1 MHFFLGYGPSV
12 LLFCCIV
19 IVRVLSLCLYLSV
32 CQSSYGHVNYHQ
44 ELCLSVCLYLCVCLC
59 LSGSP
64 KAMITRSS
72 VCLSVCLY
80 LCVSVS
86 VRESYGHDHQELCLC
101 VCLSVSLC
109 VSVSVQESYG
119 RVTYHQ
125 ELWLFPS
132 LLLFHSDLARLLLS
146 SRHRQIPA
154 ARSSALSLNRPG
166 ALLPYESGAT
176 GMSFVSPSVCHKTE

>member
-1 MHFFLGYGPSV
+1 
-12 LLFCCIV
+12 
-19 IVRVLSLCLYLSV
+19 
-32 CQSSYGHVNYHQ
+32 
-44 ELCLSVCLYLCVCLC
+44 
-59 LSGSP
+59 
-64 KAMITRSS
+64 MITRSS
-72 VCLSVCLY
+72 VCLSVCISVCLC
-80 LCVSVS
+80 LSRSPTAMITRSSACVS
-86 VRESYGHDHQELCLC
+86 

-176 GMSFVSPSVCHKTE
+176 GMSFVCPSVCHKTESALSCLMRVVPQVCHLSLHLSVTKQSRHCPALWEWGPRYNMSFVFWN

>member
-1 MHFFLGYGPSV
+1 
-12 LLFCCIV
+12 
-19 IVRVLSLCLYLSV
+19 
-32 CQSSYGHVNYHQ
+32 
-44 ELCLSVCLYLCVCLC
+44 
-59 LSGSP
+59 
-64 KAMITRSS
+64 MITRSS
-72 VCLSVCLY
+72 VCLSVY

-86 VRESYGHDHQELCLC
+86 VQESYGHDHQELCLC

-176 GMSFVSPSVCHKTE
+176 GMSFVCPSVCHKTESALSCLMRVAPQVCQVSVCLSVTQHSALSCLMRVVPQVCHLSLHVSVTKQSRHCPAL

>member
-1 MHFFLGYGPSV
+1 
-12 LLFCCIV
+12 
-19 IVRVLSLCLYLSV
+19 
-32 CQSSYGHVNYHQ
+32 
-44 ELCLSVCLYLCVCLC
+44 
-59 LSGSP
+59 
-64 KAMITRSS
+64 MITRSS
-72 VCLSVCLY
+72 A
-80 LCVSVS
+80 CVS
-86 VRESYGHDHQELCLC
+86 
-101 VCLSVSLC
+101 VCLSVSVC

-176 GMSFVSPSVCHKTE
+176 GMSFVCPSVCHKTESALSCLMRVAPQVCQVSVCLSVTQHSALSCLMRVVPQVCHLSLHLSVTKQSRHCPAL

>member
-1 MHFFLGYGPSV
+1 V
-12 LLFCCIV
+12 
-19 IVRVLSLCLYLSV
+19 
-32 CQSSYGHVNYHQ
+32 
-44 ELCLSVCLYLCVCLC
+44 
-59 LSGSP
+59 
-64 KAMITRSS
+64 S
-72 VCLSVCLY
+72 VCLSVCI
-80 LCVSVS
+80 
-86 VRESYGHDHQELCLC
+86 
-101 VCLSVSLC
+101 
-109 VSVSVQESYG
+109 SVSVQESYG

-176 GMSFVSPSVCHKTE
+176 GMSFVCPSVCHKTVGTVLPYESGAPDTICRLFSEIR